1 MHRRIA
7 PIFHLKSAM
16 IYILSCLEHEK
27 TNIWKISCSEEMG
40 GVFGESAF
48 SVRNLKCNEAFYG
61 RKMYIAQLFK
71 TCAICDIIG
80 NK

>member
-48 SVRNLKCNEAFYG
+48 SVRNL
-61 RKMYIAQLFK
+61 
-71 TCAICDIIG
+71 
-80 NK
+80 

>member
-48 SVRNLKCNEAFYG
+48 SVRNLKCTRLFMAEKCILLSYS
-61 RKMYIAQLFK
+61 KHAQFV
-71 TCAICDIIG
+71 T
-80 NK
+80 